1 MTQTDTRKIGAFSLA
16 LLLLL
21 FPLVATLANPYTVTV
36 STSSSTYTPG
46 DTVTVNVKITPPD
59 NVIIGWELYDPNGA
73 RKDFGQVSCNS
84 GSCSFSFK
92 TGTNWPTGTYTVIV
106 AVSGTSDK
114 GSTTFTLKTAP
125 PPPTP
130 TPPPT
135 PINYEPLASS
145 QIMSDKDALASLNS
159 TIQTLPALLAQ
170 LNQTLST
177 DYLKQLSQIA
187 QQIQAAEN
195 LYSQGQYEQAY
206 NTARAASD
214 ALSKLATSLAQETIS
229 ILGTTAHTLYARTT
243 DPTVKDLLQ
252 AVIST
257 LSSLSPYDTQV
268 FDRLFFITR
277 TLAVVAKT
285 LNIPALQSSLSSLS
299 TQLQNLQSRLTSL
312 NQTKAQLE
320 QQVATLQQQNQNLQQ
335 QVSSLQTQVNSLQ
348 SQISQLQQQVS
359 TLQTENANLK
369 AQLEQTMPTTTATA
383 AAILALIAGL
393 AIGIVVARLLRKQ

>member
-1 MTQTDTRKIGAFSLA
+1 MQSSSIKRGLVFSFIFILIFASLGVVLA
-16 LLLLL
+16 SI
-21 FPLVATLANPYTVTV
+21 TV
-36 STSSSTYTPG
+36 STDKSSYTPG
-46 DTVTVNVKITPPD
+46 SVVVISGTTSPNTPVGIQVKTP
-59 NVIIGWELYDPNGA
+59 
-73 RKDFGQVSCNS
+73 S
-84 GSCSFSFK
+84 GSTVWIDSVTSDSSGRFSSSFTLRSDAEL
-92 TGTNWPTGTYTVIV
+92 GTYTVY
-106 AVSGTSDK
+106 ASTSSGTA
-114 GSTTFTLKTAP
+114 TCTFTVTSPPSP
-125 PPPTP
+125 PPP
-130 TPPPT
+130 PPP
-135 PINYEPLASS
+135 PPPPVNYEPLARS
-145 QIMSDKDALASLNS
+145 QIMSDKEALASLNS
-159 TIQTLPALLAQ
+159 TIRTLQTLLTQ

-206 NTARAASD
+206 NTATAASN

-229 ILGTTAHTLYARTT
+229 ILGTTANTLYARTT
-243 DPTVKDLLQ
+243 DPTVRDLLQ

-268 FDRLFFITR
+268 FERLFFITR

-369 AQLEQTMPTTTATA
+369 AQLEQAMPTTTATVV
-383 AAILALIAGL
+383 AILALIAGL
-393 AIGIVVARLLRKQ
+393 AIGVILSRLRRKA